1 MKKRFFI
8 WIFLLQALVGF
19 TQNFVPNGSFEAY
32 PQCPIARNDGRRC
45 FSWDAPTLGTSD
57 YFNTCATP
65 SSNLDVPNNFAGS
78 QSPRT
83 GNAYSGL
90 YASQNFTP
98 PFLEYREYMQVTLDS
113 FLIAGGVYTFEMWV
127 SLADNSNFASN
138 KMAAYISAT
147 KPSSNDDLY
156 LNITPQIISSGY
168 ITDKTGWT
176 KISGTYIAAG
186 GEHYI
191 TIGVFEPAATN
202 TRIAVSGGSN
212 NSAYNGVSYY
222 YIDDVSLTRA
232 CDLPDTILGP
242 DIRQCVASVPT
253 ITLSAAGAGS
263 RAYLWSTGATT
274 PTLTITQPGTYSVR
288 VNTPFCVRYD
298 TIRIEYPLIP
308 VVDLGPDTSFCNTTS
323 FTLELDAQNSGAFY
337 NWNTGS
343 SSQKIVVSQPGTYR
357 VSISKNGCIFRDSLT
372 ISLDTMPTLELGP
385 PDTLCEGE
393 IKVINVFSNNSTY
406 LWQDGKTI
414 SIYPVSTSGR
424 YSVSVTNGTCN
435 ARDSVDILFDTKPSL
450 NLGPDTS
457 YCFQQPVTLRS
468 NTVGDSYLWQDGSV
482 QHFYTATQAG
492 QYWLELTSGKCTARD
507 TIVLGQKNIPT
518 VNLGADRKLCRE
530 TILSIDLS
538 PVAQSV
544 LWNDASTSLVRELK
558 APGIFAVVVIS
569 NDGCSASDTVKL
581 DTFASPT
588 VNLGNDSFLCEGS
601 VYQIIPGDFA
611 EYFWQ
616 DQSRSNVYAAT
627 TAGTYFVTVKDQNAC
642 SASDTLILSA
652 KPKPSISMLKS
663 LRICNPDTLI
673 TPKGVFKTYL
683 WQDGSTD
690 TSFRVRDYGIFSFT
704 ATDSNNCTNTATLD
718 VKNNCPPDIFV
729 PNAFTP
735 QDNDGIN
742 DFFFPVTR
750 NVKHI
755 EFKVYSRW
763 GELLFETTQLNGVW
777 DGTFLNKPVMC
788 DVYVYTITYEAMS
801 GEKGTRSGNVTL
813 LR

>member
-1 MKKRFFI
+1 MKKRLLKY
-8 WIFLLQALVGF
+8 IFLLHSLVGF
-19 TQNFVPNGSFEAY
+19 AQNFVPNGSFESY
-32 PQCPIARNDGRRC
+32 PLCPAARNDGRRC

-57 YFNTCATP
+57 YFNTCANAV
-65 SSNLDVPNNFAGS
+65 SNVDVPNNFAGS

-113 FLIAGGVYTFEMWV
+113 SLIAGGVYTFEMWV

-138 KMAAYISAT
+138 KMAAYISVS

-156 LNITPQIISSGY
+156 LNITPQIISQGY

-186 GEHYI
+186 GERYI
-191 TIGVFEPAATN
+191 TIGVFEPALTN
-202 TRIAVSGGSN
+202 TKIAVSGGSN

-232 CDLPDTILGP
+232 CDLPDTLLGP
-242 DIRQCVASVPT
+242 DIRQCVTTVPT
-253 ITLSAAGAGS
+253 VTLSATGAGS
-263 RAYLWSTGATT
+263 RSYLWSTGATT
-274 PTLTITQPGTYSVR
+274 STITVNQPGTYSVR

-298 TIRIEYPLIP
+298 TIRIDYPLIP

-323 FTLELDAQNSGAFY
+323 FTIELDAQNTGAIY

-343 SSQKIVVSQPGTYR
+343 SSQKIMVSQPGKYE
-357 VSISKNGCIFRDSLT
+357 VSISKNGCLFKDSLT
-372 ISLDTMPTLELGP
+372 ITLDTMPTLELGL
-385 PDTLCEGE
+385 PDTLCDGE
-393 IKVINVFSNNSTY
+393 TKLLNAFSNRSNY
-406 LWQDGKTI
+406 LWQDGNTT
-414 SIYPVSTSGR
+414 STYTVTTSGR
-424 YSVSVTNGTCN
+424 YSVWVTNGKCSI
-435 ARDSVDILFDTKPSL
+435 RDSVDILFDPKPSL

-457 YCFQQPVTLRS
+457 YCFQQAVTL
-468 NTVGDSYLWQDGSV
+468 NANIIGDNYLWQDGSI
-482 QHFYTATQAG
+482 QQFYTATQSG
-492 QYWLELTSGKCTARD
+492 TYWLELTSGKCIVRD
-507 TIVLGQKNIPT
+507 TIELGQKIIPT
-518 VNLGADRKLCRE
+518 IDLGADRKLCKE
-530 TILSIDLS
+530 TILSIDVS
-538 PVAQSV
+538 PVAQSAI
-544 LWNDASTSLVRELK
+544 WNDASTSLVRELR
-558 APGIFAVVVIS
+558 APGTFAVAIIS
-569 NDGCSASDTVKL
+569 KDGCSTSDTLKL
-581 DTFASPT
+581 DTFPSPT
-588 VNLGNDSFLCEGS
+588 VDLGKDSFVCEGA
-601 VYQIIPGDFA
+601 VYQINPGNYA
-611 EYFWQ
+611 EYVWQ

-627 TAGTYFVTVKDQNAC
+627 TAGTYFVTVKDQNGC
-642 SASDTLILSA
+642 SASDTIVLLA

-673 TPKGVFKTYL
+673 TPKGIFKTYL

-690 TSFRVRDYGIFSFT
+690 TSFRVREYGLFSFT
-704 ATDSNNCTNTATLD
+704 ATDSNNCSNTATLE

-742 DFFFPVTR
+742 DFFFPVIR
-750 NVKHI
+750 NVRHI
-755 EFKVYSRW
+755 EFKVYNRW

-777 DGTFLNKPVMC
+777 DGTFLNKPAIA
-788 DVYVYTITYEAMS
+788 DVYVYTINFEAMS
-801 GEKGTRSGNVTL
+801 GEKGTRTGNVTL